1 MASSEQKDS
10 PEVIQALRH
19 RVFRLQG
26 SSVAAHDFIQPRSKN
41 VGSLRVKCKLKTI
54 CIQAVFAGSGS
65 TKWLHT
71 GGWDKVAHA
80 PFKPSQDTLACY
92 E

>member
-1 MASSEQKDS
+1 MASSGQKDS

-19 RVFRLQG
+19 RVLRLQG
-26 SSVAAHDFIQPRSKN
+26 RSVAVHDFIQPRSK
-41 VGSLRVKCKLKTI
+41 KCKWKTI
-54 CIQAVFAGSGS
+54 CIQAVFTGSGS

-71 GGWDKVAHA
+71 GGRDKVVHA
-80 PFKPSQDTLACY
+80 PFKPSQDAPACY